1 MEFNSLSRALN
12 TRLWMTLKSMVR
24 ITHFVVTRV
33 TVCVCVKEVVR
44 LRWLLVATKSSK
56 KPVALSSPLYSE

>member
-33 TVCVCVKEVVR
+33 TVCVCKGGSEAQVV
-44 LRWLLVATKSSK
+44 TSSNEEQQETSGFIF
-56 KPVALSSPLYSE
+56 PTLQ